1 MRNMAVCFS
10 IKLNLIVFILS
21 IYMCLVALAISKV
34 RTRGFSCLSVDFQ
47 DNHLHVQSM
56 IISVSQIVKR
66 WISIA
71 DDLTWRIRLVRTSR
85 TDNLTLL
92 LLSSG
97 SVFADWLLLDLQ
109 LTEKHVTLIVFNLH
123 LLIHVAIL
131 FHIVKLTDSPI
142 RGIVIPHLFL
152 IAKFVRKLR
161 VLSLIAT

>member
-1 MRNMAVCFS
+1 
-10 IKLNLIVFILS
+10 
-21 IYMCLVALAISKV
+21 
-34 RTRGFSCLSVDFQ
+34 
-47 DNHLHVQSM
+47 M

-66 WISIA
+66 WISIT

-97 SVFADWLLLDLQ
+97 SVFADWLLLDLK